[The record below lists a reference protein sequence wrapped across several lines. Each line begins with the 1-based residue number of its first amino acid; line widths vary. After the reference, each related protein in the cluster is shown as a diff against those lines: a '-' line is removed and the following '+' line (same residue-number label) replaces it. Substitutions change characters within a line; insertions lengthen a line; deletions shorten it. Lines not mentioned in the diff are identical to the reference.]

1 MHTYHYGEGQQGNQ
15 ESVYSLII
23 NLLGL
28 RVLGT

>member
-15 ESVYSLII
+15 DLIYSLII

-28 RVLGT
+28 GVLG